1 MPLSPTILGLALP
14 ISPAAGLALLRLL
27 PLLSSTA
34 SLTHAYMER
43 LTTSAFLKLAPVDSA
58 ISRGLMGDA
67 APALFQNDQSE
78 VERAKES
85 VVPAWFTCFF
95 NKGIWSVV
103 GLNSI
108 TLLSAGTNLLF
119 YKAGLGEQKVWYQA
133 GLVAA
138 MAHYAFVPLVGNS
151 VRELVCMAA
160 GGCKN
165 DRKVVNKKA
174 GKGRAVELVR
184 EWVGWHTVRMCTVDM
199 CTWVCLVVGVVGVF
213 AEEV

>member
-1 MPLSPTILGLALP
+1 MPLPPTVLGLVHP

-43 LTTSAFLKLAPVDSA
+43 LTTSAFLGPAPVDSA

-67 APALFQNDQSE
+67 APTKSQNDQSG

-85 VVPAWFTCFF
+85 VVPAWFTSFF

-108 TLLSAGTNLLF
+108 TLFSAGANLLF
-119 YKAGLGEQKVWYQA
+119 YEDGLGENKVWYQA

-138 MAHYAFVPLVGNS
+138 MTHYAFVPLVGRS
-151 VRELVCMAA
+151 VRELLCMAA
-160 GGCKN
+160 GKCEYES
-165 DRKVVNKKA
+165 KVVDKKA
-174 GKGRAVELVR
+174 GEGRAVGLVR
-184 EWVGWHTVRMCTVDM
+184 ERVGWHTVRMCTVD
-199 CTWVCLVVGVVGVF
+199 VCAWGCFAVGVVGVF
-213 AEEV
+213 AGKS

>member
-1 MPLSPTILGLALP
+1 MPLPPTVLRLALP
-14 ISPAAGLALLRLL
+14 ISPTAGLALLRLL

-43 LTTSAFLKLAPVDSA
+43 LTTSAFLNPAPLDSA
-58 ISRGLMGDA
+58 ISRGIMGDA
-67 APALFQNDQSE
+67 APARSQIDQAE

-85 VVPAWFTCFF
+85 VVPAWFTSVF

-103 GLNSI
+103 GLNTV
-108 TLLSAGTNLLF
+108 TLFSAGTNLLF
-119 YKAGLGEQKVWYQA
+119 YKAGLGEGKFWYQA

-138 MAHYAFVPLVGNS
+138 VAHYAFVPLVGSS

-160 GGCKN
+160 GRCE
-165 DRKVVNKKA
+165 DESKVVKK
-174 GKGRAVELVR
+174 KEREGRSVGLVR
-184 EWVGWHTVRMCTVDM
+184 EWVGWHTVRMCTVD
-199 CTWVCLVVGVVGVF
+199 VCAWGCFAVGAVGVL